1 MSRTTRPQK
10 TAWGSVPNESKSGR
24 DTLAQLGL
32 AALDAPVGSVGGD
45 CSPLAKAGGLGSA
58 PSSRVGWGR
67 QWPVVFLTPPVSVP
81 STSDVVVA
89 GVYNLN
95 IIDEFVQFLQIEKV
109 FTHPSYS
116 NEAASYDIAVI
127 KLATPAQF
135 TERVSP
141 VYLPFATDHFHPK
154 TPCVVTGW
162 GQTRFSPP
170 EDSSKLQQ
178 GVLPLVSTNNCK
190 TYYGDQITETMICAG
205 GSGVSPCLGDSGG
218 PLVCQ
223 KNGAWKLVGIVS
235 WGSNTCSPSIPAV
248 FSRVTALVNWV
259 KDILKAS

>member
-32 AALDAPVGSVGGD
+32 AALDAPVGSTAGSQPASQPVLSDLARIVGGED
-45 CSPLAKAGGLGSA
+45 AVPGSWPWQVSLQYVTGFHYCGGILISKHWVITAAHCIRPEDRSLSLSDESRLLQTSLGLCGCH
-58 PSSRVGWGR
+58 P
-67 QWPVVFLTPPVSVP
+67 Q
-81 STSDVVVA
+81 
-89 GVYNLN
+89 
-95 IIDEFVQFLQIEKV
+95 V

-205 GSGVSPCLGDSGG
+205 GSGVSPCLVWLG
-218 PLVCQ
+218 
-223 KNGAWKLVGIVS
+223 
-235 WGSNTCSPSIPAV
+235 
-248 FSRVTALVNWV
+248 
-259 KDILKAS
+259 